1 MLFSRKVKKLS
12 DEITS
17 HLCTLLSGQPR
28 HVNANSLINKYPNL
42 IESLEK
48 LQTKLIDIQSSSA
61 LSVPESTSDNLIAD
75 LKNCL
80 LNAQTEISD
89 LRHDLSSAKSL
100 ADEIGHELEIYKV
113 EERIW
118 DLTKQTLTEGCWE
131 LIVTDG
137 DLDNPANELRFSKQ
151 FRELIG
157 YSINDFFD
165 GWDSY
170 VSIVHPEDL
179 RRVIKALEDY
189 AKIGDFESSYVVEYR
204 MRHKVKGDTWY
215 RETGRGVKDLDGHLW
230 RIIGALR
237 DISDE
242 KLAEA
247 MHARELENIQAT
259 YGQISNV
266 VGVIKGIADQT
277 NMLALNAAIEAAR
290 AGDVGRGFSVV
301 ADEVKKLAGRTR
313 EATQKIQE
321 MLSDSKPS

>member
-1 MLFSRKVKKLS
+1 MLFGRKVKSLS
-12 DEITS
+12 DEITNYLS
-17 HLCTLLSGQPR
+17 ALMSGQPIQFR
-28 HVNANSLINKYPNL
+28 VDSLINQHPDL
-42 IESLEK
+42 VECLE
-48 LQTKLIDIQSSSA
+48 DIQGKWIDQQSGLAPSE
-61 LSVPESTSDNLIAD
+61 PESTSDELAANLRS
-75 LKNCL
+75 CL
-80 LNAQTEISD
+80 LNAQAEISY
-89 LRHDLSSAKSL
+89 LR
-100 ADEIGHELEIYKV
+100 HELESSRSLLDEASHELESYRA
-113 EERIW
+113 EEIIW

-131 LIVTDG
+131 LIVIDG
-137 DLDNPANELRFSKQ
+137 DIDNPANKLRFSKQ

-157 YSINDFFD
+157 YSTEEFLD

-170 VSIVHPEDL
+170 VSIVHPDDL
-179 RRVIKALEDY
+179 KRVIKALDDY
-189 AKIGDFESSYVVEYR
+189 ARIGNFDSFYVVEYR
-204 MRHKVKGDTWY
+204 MRHKIKGDTWY
-215 RETGRGVKDLDGHLW
+215 REKGRGVQDPSGQLW

-259 YGQISNV
+259 YGQISKV
-266 VGVIKGIADQT
+266 VGAIKGIADQT

-321 MLSDSKPS
+321 MLSDSKAF

>member
-1 MLFSRKVKKLS
+1 M
-12 DEITS
+12 E
-17 HLCTLLSGQPR
+17 
-28 HVNANSLINKYPNL
+28 
-42 IESLEK
+42 E
-48 LQTKLIDIQSSSA
+48 
-61 LSVPESTSDNLIAD
+61 PESTSDQLITNLKD
-75 LKNCL
+75 CL
-80 LNAQTEISD
+80 LNAQTEISC
-89 LRHDLSSAKSL
+89 LR
-100 ADEIGHELEIYKV
+100 HELESSKSILSEISHELESYRA

-131 LIVTDG
+131 LIVTSG
-137 DLDNPANELRFSKQ
+137 DIASPANKLRFSKQ

-157 YSINDFFD
+157 YSSEEFLD
-165 GWDSY
+165 GWESY
-170 VSIVHPEDL
+170 ISIVHPDDL
-179 RRVIKALEDY
+179 KIVTKALEDY
-189 AKIGDFESSYVVEYR
+189 AQVGNFDSSYVVEYR
-204 MRHKVKGDTWY
+204 MRHKIKGETWY
-215 RETGRGVKDLDGHLW
+215 REKGRGVRDSNGQLW

-247 MHARELENIQAT
+247 MHARELESIQAT

-290 AGDVGRGFSVV
+290 AGEVGRGFSVV

-321 MLSDSKPS
+321 MLSGSKPS